1 MTLYSLW
8 FIRLTFIG
16 LTSNLTELDSPYF
29 GGRVLGLLIVRETLS
44 IDIFGINIHLYIFT
58 NSVTV
63 ITPIHPPTPMQK
75 TLKLVV
81 WNCLSSA
88 QLLISTSGS
97 TIRGSKWGDW
107 EWRLQMLCMFLHA
120 LLNVSAVLTPWSST
134 GWHGESGKA
143 SWVSHLAIESL
154 KVDGSHVTT
163 WLVEQETTTKM
174 TSGLLYVS
182 YDC

>member
-1 MTLYSLW
+1 LYVDLKSPGLSLRILLPYSVHLLSYCSQLTSLMTSLSHSTSRRLLSTSLIPLPDFSDSTTSGFAYDSLAGLDCPVISLIHRMTLYSLR
-8 FIRLTFIG
+8 FIRLIFVG

-58 NSVTV
+58 DSVTV

-88 QLLISTSGS
+88 QPLISTSGS
-97 TIRGSKWGDW
+97 TIRGSK
-107 EWRLQMLCMFLHA
+107 
-120 LLNVSAVLTPWSST
+120 
-134 GWHGESGKA
+134 
-143 SWVSHLAIESL
+143 
-154 KVDGSHVTT
+154 
-163 WLVEQETTTKM
+163 
-174 TSGLLYVS
+174 
-182 YDC
+182 